1 MKRAAA
7 FLVSVGAAVALNFN
21 GLGQNPPA
29 ISQPKPD
36 AEAQALV
43 RDLLAQKP
51 AKTAVV
57 QGVLKTRNDDTK
69 QRAEIKVTY
78 TTQPGEESWR
88 GIYETQATSQHGV
101 EKLVVVHQGKTPS
114 QYLYTRTSDPKNPTA
129 KPSLLSGPAAA
140 IPFAGTDFWLS
151 DLGLEFL
158 HWPEQRLI
166 RNAKITMK
174 LGRSCYLLESI
185 NPAPTGSNYARV
197 ISWIDRETGG
207 LIYTEAFDQPGK
219 RRPFKIFSLKR
230 FAKNQVKEMEIQNE
244 RTNSRTRLE
253 FSFDEN

>member
-1 MKRAAA
+1 MKRAVPFLIAA
-7 FLVSVGAAVALNFN
+7 GTAVVLSLD
-21 GLGQNPPA
+21 GLGQNSPGLA
-29 ISQPKPD
+29 QPKPD

-51 AKTAVV
+51 AKAAVV

-78 TTQPGEESWR
+78 TIELGEDGWR
-88 GIYETQATSQHGV
+88 GIYEAQASPGHGV
-101 EKLVVVHQGKTPS
+101 EKLMVIHQGETPN
-114 QYLYTRTSDPKNPTA
+114 QYLYTQIHDPKNPPGQ
-129 KPSLLSGPAAA
+129 PSSLSGRAAA

-174 LGRSCYLLESI
+174 LGRSCYLLESS
-185 NPAPTGSNYARV
+185 NPTPAGSNYDRV
-197 ISWIDRETGG
+197 VSWIDRETGG
-207 LIYTEAFDQPGK
+207 LIYAEAFDQPGK
-219 RRPFKIFSLKR
+219 RRPFKVFALKR
-230 FAKNQVKEMEIQNE
+230 FAKNQVTEMEIQND

-253 FSFDEN
+253 FSIDEN